1 LVSAI
6 LAAGALFSMGG
17 RASAAEVTLMR
28 VPNSGIQPQVIQQN
42 GVIHLLYFTGDPK
55 KGDLNYVTSRDSG
68 HSFSKP
74 IRVNSQPGTAM
85 AVGNIRGG
93 QMAIDAKGRIHVA
106 WIGSSV
112 ALPRGASNSA
122 PILYARLNDAKD
134 AFETSQHVNQ
144 LSWGADGATV
154 ASDSLGNVFVFWHAQ
169 PPRGKDEAD
178 RRLWMAK
185 SVDGGKYFAGE
196 AVAFTE
202 PTGVCG
208 CCGTRAFAGLDNT
221 VYVLFRA
228 ATEVVHRDIYLLS
241 SDDHGASF
249 RGSDIAAWNIGAC
262 VMSSA
267 SLVQSGREI
276 LAGWESEKQVYFGR
290 VRQGTNKVDS
300 VSAAPGSGKNRK
312 YPALVTNNNGETL
325 FAWTENMAWGKGG
338 SVAWQ
343 MYDRKLQP
351 EAANG
356 KTDGA
361 PAWSLVAAFARPDGG
376 FSIVY

>member
-1 LVSAI
+1 MRVHRSIYLVVAI

-42 GVIHLLYFTGDPK
+42 GVVHLLYFTGDPK

-144 LSWGADGATV
+144 LSWG
-154 ASDSLGNVFVFWHAQ
+154 
-169 PPRGKDEAD
+169 D
-178 RRLWMAK
+178 RR
-185 SVDGGKYFAGE
+185 S
-196 AVAFTE
+196 
-202 PTGVCG
+202 
-208 CCGTRAFAGLDNT
+208 
-221 VYVLFRA
+221 
-228 ATEVVHRDIYLLS
+228 
-241 SDDHGASF
+241 HG
-249 RGSDIAAWNIGAC
+249 R
-262 VMSSA
+262 
-267 SLVQSGREI
+267 
-276 LAGWESEKQVYFGR
+276 FG
-290 VRQGTNKVDS
+290 
-300 VSAAPGSGKNRK
+300 
-312 YPALVTNNNGETL
+312 
-325 FAWTENMAWGKGG
+325 FAW
-338 SVAWQ
+338 
-343 MYDRKLQP
+343 
-351 EAANG
+351 
-356 KTDGA
+356 
-361 PAWSLVAAFARPDGG
+361 
-376 FSIVY
+376 